1 MWSST
6 DRVLTIVR
14 IEQRVLRHQGVAEV
28 WEALARMVRSPGR
41 HVVCLDLSP
50 VAYPTAGGLGRLVAL
65 HNALAATGGEL
76 TLFNVSPQVHEVLRV
91 TGLTRLL
98 NVWPKAPAAD
108 SLRKPGTSRGRFI
121 RY

>member
-41 HVVCLDLSP
+41 HVVCLDFSP

-76 TLFNVSPQVHEVLRV
+76 TLVNVSPQVHEVLRV

-98 NVWPKAPAAD
+98 TVWPKATASD
-108 SLRKPGTSRGRFI
+108 SRRRPGTSRGCFI